1 MARAGV
7 DAYVGYP
14 ITPANWLYAYAQK
27 RIPIALAAPD
37 EITALQWSAGF
48 AAAGKMPLTA
58 TSFPGFALM
67 IESLNMAYMMELP
80 LVVVLVQRMG
90 PSTGSATTGAQGDL
104 LLLRG
109 CISGGYPLP
118 VFCPSDVTSCWN
130 LAAHAVETALAL
142 RTPVVLLTSKEMVMT
157 GLSLDVAGLPEIE
170 RAPWNLYFGT
180 EPYQSYRPGS
190 DQVPPFIAVGSSDHQ
205 VRLNAST
212 HDAEGQIRKATPA
225 AVDNTHRLRTKIEGA
240 PDRFDRFILD
250 ESDGADTLVI
260 TYGITAGAARDALE
274 LLRAQGSP
282 VSLLILESLLPL
294 PKGIDEIL
302 TRYANICIAEENEN
316 GLLAE
321 ILYGKHGLARVRCV
335 NKIGNLV
342 SPDEIITEVGPCLS
356 IS

>member
-1 MARAGV
+1 MNEQVPKRVMTDGSSVIIEAMARAGV

-205 VRLNAST
+205 SARRHLPPSTTRTGFGPRSRAHPIVSIASSWT
-212 HDAEGQIRKATPA
+212 RVTARTRSSSRTASRRGPPATRSNCC
-225 AVDNTHRLRTKIEGA
+225 VHR
-240 PDRFDRFILD
+240 
-250 ESDGADTLVI
+250 
-260 TYGITAGAARDALE
+260 AAR
-274 LLRAQGSP
+274 
-282 VSLLILESLLPL
+282 
-294 PKGIDEIL
+294 
-302 TRYANICIAEENEN
+302 
-316 GLLAE
+316 
-321 ILYGKHGLARVRCV
+321 
-335 NKIGNLV
+335 
-342 SPDEIITEVGPCLS
+342 CLFS
-356 IS
+356 S